1 MDEMI
6 CYFFSFLIEGIVF
19 WNYVSILFV
28 PKYSTKIRF
37 VYLSLGFFILFLFS
51 LHNIFLLNCILY
63 ITVCF
68 LYLTLFY
75 QTKWYYALFH
85 STLFEVLTAV
95 CELPAYSILSTFL
108 TSANL
113 RVADFHL
120 KLLFAVISKTLF
132 FAVMSALLL
141 WLKKRQKPFL
151 QYDKSVFFTIL
162 IPFIAQIIVLILFA
176 VCDSPSMT
184 ATQNRLITINAFFL
198 LIVNLL
204 IFGLNQY
211 NQKKHLE
218 FTEMQIQ
225 LQKEHDSA
233 EYYKMLIAQNE
244 NQRILIHDMKK
255 HLQSIALLNEDNQN
269 EKIRAYINQ
278 LMQSSDLLEFSK
290 ICDHKILNNILCR
303 YKKVCNDLHIAFH
316 ADIRS
321 NTTTFLSDSDVT
333 SLFCNML
340 DNAVEA
346 SNHIK
351 DSYIEITAAQ
361 RKHTPFVII
370 TIINSCAGNP
380 FSPNGEL
387 VSSKQNPQA
396 HGFGIKS
403 IEKIIHNYNGNI
415 QMYYDEETS
424 TFHTIIMLKKKQ

>member
-113 RVADFHL
+113 RAADFHL

-218 FTEMQIQ
+218 FTEMQLQ

>member
-1 MDEMI
+1 MDERI

-28 PKYSTKIRF
+28 PKCSAKIRF
-37 VYLSLGFFILFLFS
+37 VCLSFGFFILFLFS

-63 ITVCF
+63 TTVCF
-68 LYLTLFY
+68 LYLIFLYKTS
-75 QTKWYYALFH
+75 WYYALFH
-85 STLFEVLTAV
+85 SLLFEVLTGA
-95 CELPAYSILSTFL
+95 CELPVYSFLSTFF

-113 RVADFHL
+113 RAADFHL

-132 FAVMSALLL
+132 FAVMSVLLL

-162 IPFIAQIIVLILFA
+162 IPFIAQIIVLILIA
-176 VCDSPSMT
+176 VCDSTAMT
-184 ATQNRLITINAFFL
+184 ATQNRLITTSAFFL

-218 FTEMQIQ
+218 FTEMQLQ

-321 NTTTFLSDSDVT
+321 NTTAFLSDSDVT
-333 SLFCNML
+333 SLFCNLL

-346 SNHIK
+346 SQRIK
-351 DSYIEITAAQ
+351 DPYIEISATQ
-361 RKHTPFVII
+361 R
-370 TIINSCAGNP
+370 
-380 FSPNGEL
+380 
-387 VSSKQNPQA
+387 
-396 HGFGIKS
+396 
-403 IEKIIHNYNGNI
+403 
-415 QMYYDEETS
+415 
-424 TFHTIIMLKKKQ
+424 

>member
-113 RVADFHL
+113 RAADFHL

-132 FAVMSALLL
+132 FAVMSVLLL

-255 HLQSIALLNEDNQN
+255 HLQSIALLNEDNEN

>member
-113 RVADFHL
+113 RAADFHL

-290 ICDHKILNNILCR
+290 ICNHKILNNILCR

>member
-68 LYLTLFY
+68 LYLTIFY

-113 RVADFHL
+113 RAADFHL

-132 FAVMSALLL
+132 FAVMSVLLL

>member
-28 PKYSTKIRF
+28 PKCSAKIRF
-37 VYLSLGFFILFLFS
+37 VCLSSGFFILFLFS

-63 ITVCF
+63 TTVCF
-68 LYLTLFY
+68 LYLIFLYKTS
-75 QTKWYYALFH
+75 WYYALFH
-85 STLFEVLTAV
+85 SLLFEVLTGA
-95 CELPAYSILSTFL
+95 CELPVYSFLSTFL
-108 TSANL
+108 TSASL
-113 RVADFHL
+113 RAADFHL

-132 FAVMSALLL
+132 FAVMSVLLL

-162 IPFIAQIIVLILFA
+162 IPFIAQIIVLILIA
-176 VCDSPSMT
+176 VCDSTAMT
-184 ATQNRLITINAFFL
+184 ATQNRLITTSAFFL

-218 FTEMQIQ
+218 FTEMQLQ

-255 HLQSIALLNEDNQN
+255 HLQSIALLNEDNEN
-269 EKIRAYINQ
+269 EKIRAYIDQ

-333 SLFCNML
+333 SLFCNLL

-346 SNHIK
+346 SQRIK
-351 DSYIEITAAQ
+351 DPYIEISATQ
-361 RKHTPFVII
+361 REHTPFIII
-370 TIINSCAGNP
+370 TMINSCACNP

-387 VSSKQNPQA
+387 VSSKPDPQA

-403 IEKIIHNYNGNI
+403 IEKIVHNYNGNM
-415 QMYYDEETS
+415 QMYYDGETF
-424 TFHTIIMLKKKQ
+424 TFHTIIMLKMKP

>member
-113 RVADFHL
+113 RAADFHL

-132 FAVMSALLL
+132 FAVMSVLLL
-141 WLKKRQKPFL
+141 WLKKRRKPFL

>member
-113 RVADFHL
+113 RAADFHL

-151 QYDKSVFFTIL
+151 QYEKSVFFTIL

>member
-113 RVADFHL
+113 RAADFHL

-132 FAVMSALLL
+132 FAVMSVLLL

-184 ATQNRLITINAFFL
+184 TTQNRLITINAFFL
-198 LIVNLL
+198 LIVNLS

>member
-269 EKIRAYINQ
+269 EKIRAYIHQ

>member
-1 MDEMI
+1 MI

-51 LHNIFLLNCILY
+51 LHNIFRLNCILY

-113 RVADFHL
+113 RAADFHL

-403 IEKIIHNYNGNI
+403 MEKIIHNYNGNI

>member
-113 RVADFHL
+113 RAADFHL

-132 FAVMSALLL
+132 FAVMSVLLL

-380 FSPNGEL
+380 FSPMVSLFLPSKTHRLMAL
-387 VSSKQNPQA
+387 V
-396 HGFGIKS
+396 
-403 IEKIIHNYNGNI
+403 
-415 QMYYDEETS
+415 
-424 TFHTIIMLKKKQ
+424 LKA

>member
-28 PKYSTKIRF
+28 PKCSAKIRLIC
-37 VYLSLGFFILFLFS
+37 LSLGFFILFLFS
-51 LHNIFLLNCILY
+51 LCNLFWLNCILY

-68 LYLTLFY
+68 LYLIFLYKTN
-75 QTKWYYALFH
+75 WYYALFH
-85 STLFEVLTAV
+85 SLLFEVITGA
-95 CELPAYSILSTFL
+95 CELPVYSFLSTFL
-108 TSANL
+108 SATN
-113 RVADFHL
+113 DPISNFHL

-132 FAVMSALLL
+132 FAVMSVLLL

-162 IPFIAQIIVLILFA
+162 IPFIAQIIVLILIA
-176 VCDSPSMT
+176 VCDSTAMT
-184 ATQNRLITINAFFL
+184 ATQNRLITTSAFFL

-211 NQKKHLE
+211 NQKKHL
-218 FTEMQIQ
+218 Q
-225 LQKEHDSA
+225 A
-233 EYYKMLIAQNE
+233 
-244 NQRILIHDMKK
+244 
-255 HLQSIALLNEDNQN
+255 IALLNEDNQN

-321 NTTTFLSDSDVT
+321 NTTAFLSDSDVT
-333 SLFCNML
+333 SLFCNLL

-346 SNHIK
+346 SQRIK
-351 DSYIEITAAQ
+351 DPYIEISATQ
-361 RKHTPFVII
+361 REHTPFIII
-370 TIINSCAGNP
+370 TMINSCACNP

-387 VSSKQNPQA
+387 VSSKPDPQA

-403 IEKIIHNYNGNI
+403 IEKIVHNYNGNM
-415 QMYYDEETS
+415 QMYYDEETF
-424 TFHTIIMLKKKQ
+424 TFHTIIMLKMKP

>member
-19 WNYVSILFV
+19 WNYVSILYV

-113 RVADFHL
+113 RAADFHL

-403 IEKIIHNYNGNI
+403 MEKIIHNYNGNI

>member
-28 PKYSTKIRF
+28 PKCSAKIRLIC
-37 VYLSLGFFILFLFS
+37 LSLGFFILFLFS
-51 LHNIFLLNCILY
+51 LCNLFWLNCILY

-68 LYLTLFY
+68 LYLIFLYKTN
-75 QTKWYYALFH
+75 WYYALFH
-85 STLFEVLTAV
+85 SLLFEVITGA
-95 CELPAYSILSTFL
+95 CELPVYSFLSTFL
-108 TSANL
+108 SATN
-113 RVADFHL
+113 DPISNFHL

-132 FAVMSALLL
+132 FAVMSVLLL

-162 IPFIAQIIVLILFA
+162 IPFIAQIIVLILIA
-176 VCDSPSMT
+176 VCDSTAMT
-184 ATQNRLITINAFFL
+184 ATQNRLITTSAFFL

-211 NQKKHLE
+211 NQ
-218 FTEMQIQ
+218 
-225 LQKEHDSA
+225 
-233 EYYKMLIAQNE
+233 
-244 NQRILIHDMKK
+244 KK

-321 NTTTFLSDSDVT
+321 NTTAFLSDSDVT
-333 SLFCNML
+333 SLFCNLL

-346 SNHIK
+346 SQRIK
-351 DSYIEITAAQ
+351 DPYIEISATQ
-361 RKHTPFVII
+361 REHTPFIII
-370 TIINSCAGNP
+370 TMINSCACNP

-387 VSSKQNPQA
+387 ISSKPDPQA

-403 IEKIIHNYNGNI
+403 IEKIVHNYNGNM
-415 QMYYDEETS
+415 QMYYDEETF
-424 TFHTIIMLKKKQ
+424 TFHTIIMLKMKP